1 MNVFQETIIDFL
13 QNTKFQEEILCL
25 IGEDLDGERALI
37 FSFDYCSYAK
47 CQNDDEACMMSMRAT
62 KVLREICSTVR
73 KREVEWEINA
83 VSNDRDIEI
92 YYEPV
97 ADTDTPA
104 EYYFAVTERGEK
116 HSIWSHAFSIQ
127 PCGDFVRVEEY
138 KGGKAVLVRDVSEKE
153 ALRLFKDYLSL
164 AIA

>member
-25 IGEDLDGERALI
+25 IGEDLDEERVLV
-37 FSFDYCSYAK
+37 FSFDYRSYAR
-47 CQNDDEACMMSMRAT
+47 CQNDNEACMMSMRSA
-62 KVLREICSTVR
+62 KVLSEICSTVR

-97 ADTDTPA
+97 VDTDTPA

-153 ALRLFKDYLSL
+153 ALRLFEDYLSL